1 MGQLIVRQIDEDT
14 KLRLKQRAA
23 RHGVSMEE
31 EVRTILR
38 STLLADEERDQGL
51 GSEIAALF
59 QEVKGWDGILPQVP
73 DEPLAPVQF
82 DE

>member
-1 MGQLIVRQIDEDT
+1 MGQLIVRQIDGDT

-31 EVRTILR
+31 EVRTRLF
-38 STLLADEERDQGL
+38 ADDERAQGPR
-51 GSEIAALF
+51 SEIAALS
-59 QEVKGWDGILPQVP
+59 QWIESWDGILPQVP
-73 DEPLAPVQF
+73 DEPLLPAQF